1 MKFCFRLQLRKK
13 TQFKKYKKS
22 SHIINLFNHYDNDNN
37 YKHEQIEIP
46 INESNNNMIVVNDGS
61 SGDDREMFPKEIPTL
76 VDEQQIANAQD
87 KVDRLMN
94 IITDTY
100 EKTLIRNLRLEELDM
115 RSTDLFRDAEK
126 MKNMAHKMQDK
137 FFWEDSKLIMDLK
150 KQKYF
155 YYLFRILYDRSN
167 CIHIRNCTWW
177 FSCSNI
183 YSKTN
188 KQLNPSHLFV
198 CIIVHCAFFLHTCIS
213 FCLSCLCHLR

>member
-22 SHIINLFNHYDNDNN
+22 SHIINLFNHYHNDNN
-37 YKHEQIEIP
+37 YKREQIEIP

-137 FFWEDSKLIMDLK
+137 FFWEDSKFCRNNSDL
-150 KQKYF
+150 
-155 YYLFRILYDRSN
+155 
-167 CIHIRNCTWW
+167 
-177 FSCSNI
+177 
-183 YSKTN
+183 
-188 KQLNPSHLFV
+188 
-198 CIIVHCAFFLHTCIS
+198 
-213 FCLSCLCHLR
+213 